1 MPAGPRAPRSRRV
14 RSGLALGLGTSLAA
28 AICGIGVADAA
39 PAAPHDPASPHGPT
53 ARHAPA
59 AGAFV
64 GSGETPQERA
74 DLASRVLGQEAEGK
88 NLQDA
93 YNVGPL
99 LQSGNDGRG
108 TTVATLVSFGD
119 KHVKQYL
126 DDYSKK
132 HGLPPADVET
142 VEPAGPVPACEQTST
157 PQDCRTWGGETDLD
171 VAMLHT
177 LAPGAKIKVVAT
189 PTNETQGIAGFPEMM
204 KAMDWVADTRAAN
217 VLSLSLGTP
226 EDDFDP
232 KQLHQL
238 DPHFEKAAK
247 SGVTITTSSGDEGA
261 TGKRVNG
268 QPWSKRV
275 AGFPAVS
282 PWVTAVGGTQLQ
294 LDAQGRRSAPDE
306 LWSRS
311 GAGVS
316 HEYGV
321 PAWQRD
327 QAKATGAQGRS
338 FPDVTMQGVE
348 GTSQSAPLFAAV
360 VDLASQRAGKPLGL
374 VNPELYQLG
383 EHRAPGLV
391 DVTKGDNSYDSVRG
405 FQAAAGFDTVSGWGT
420 VDAAKF
426 VPALARAGK

>member
-1 MPAGPRAPRSRRV
+1 MPAGPRAPRPRRI
-14 RSGLALGLGTSLAA
+14 RSGIALGLGTSMAA
-28 AICGIGVADAA
+28 AMCGIGVADAGPAA
-39 PAAPHDPASPHGPT
+39 PAAPHGPT

-59 AGAFV
+59 TAAFV
-64 GSGETPQERA
+64 GSGRTPQERA
-74 DLASRVLGQEAEGK
+74 DLATQALGQEAQGK
-88 NLQDA
+88 SLQDA

-119 KHVKQYL
+119 KNVKQYL

-142 VEPAGPVPACEQTST
+142 DEPAGAVPPCEQSSS
-157 PQDCRTWGGETDLD
+157 PQDCQSWGGETDLD

-177 LAPGAKIKVVAT
+177 LAPGAKIRVVAT

-204 KAMDWVADTRAAN
+204 RAMDWVSSTNAAN

-232 KQLHQL
+232 KQLHEL

-247 SGVTITTSSGDEGA
+247 SGVTVTASSGDEGA
-261 TGKRVNG
+261 TGKTADG
-268 QPWSKRV
+268 KPWGKRV

-282 PWVTAVGGTQLQ
+282 PWVTAVGGTQLK
-294 LDAQGRRSAPDE
+294 LDAQGQRTAPDE

-321 PAWQRD
+321 PAWQRE
-327 QAKATGAQGRS
+327 QAQATGAQGRS
-338 FPDVTMQGVE
+338 FPDVALQGVE
-348 GTSQSAPLFAAV
+348 GTSQSSPLFAAV

-383 EHRAPGLV
+383 KQGTGFV
-391 DVTKGDNSYDSVRG
+391 DITKGDNSYDSVRG
-405 FQAAAGFDTVSGWGT
+405 FKAGPGFDTASGWGT
-420 VDAAKF
+420 VDAGKL
-426 VPALARAGK
+426 VPALARASK